1 MASASAS
8 AGYRVCPVTGLKVFL
23 PTERLIQ
30 AVAVSAVVAL
40 LIGGIAALF
49 VVLNRWLGPDVVAPS
64 RFYMW
69 IALHG
74 WNMLVF
80 WIVLFE
86 VALLYFASSVLLSTR
101 LVWPRLAWVSLG
113 LMVVGVALTDVAV
126 VRTPQNYLS
135 FQPYVPLQ
143 GTPDFYLG
151 PILFTVGSLSALAV
165 FFATI
170 YTAQKEKVVGRSLP
184 LVVYGA
190 AVAAI
195 IAVATLVVGAMAFIP
210 AFLWSLGLVGS
221 VDAFWWKL
229 TYWGFG
235 HPAQQINLAAMI
247 TVWYFL
253 AYITVGGVTPSE
265 KVSRLAFVCY
275 LVAINLG
282 SAHHLQTEA
291 SGALS
296 VPWKWINTGYLV
308 HLAVLGSM
316 IHAFAVPAAIEIGQ
330 RLRGHGQGWFRW
342 LIKAPWGN
350 PAFSSLVL
358 SIALFGFLGG
368 TSGVIYGTEQ
378 PNLLWHNTLAVVG
391 HFKGTVV
398 LGTTLAFMGVTW
410 YVLPLIFRRQVV
422 GRPLAVVQPWLF
434 GVGMALLA
442 VAFMKLGVA
451 DGVPRKQGDI
461 FLFGGSAFAFP
472 YPAHVW
478 AWMAVA
484 GIGGLL
490 GVLGGAIFVGLVVG
504 TVLMG
509 KRLSEAELKGGYGL
523 PGAVPAPVGGAVHSL
538 PVPKGT
544 LVLTIIFWLFFL
556 AMYLRAFAQL
566 SSTWPL
572 GH

>member
-1 MASASAS
+1 MASI
-8 AGYRVCPVTGLKVFL
+8 AGAVYRVCPVTGLKVFREA
-23 PTERLIQ
+23 ERLIQ
-30 AVAVSAVVAL
+30 AVAVAAVVSL
-40 LIGGIAALF
+40 LIGGVSALF
-49 VVLNRWLGPDVVAPS
+49 VVLNRWLGPDAVSPS

-86 VALLYFASSVLLSTR
+86 VALLYFASSVLLSAR
-101 LVWPRLAWVSLG
+101 LVWPRLAWVSLA
-113 LMVVGVALTDVAV
+113 LMVVGVVVTDVAV

-151 PILFTVGSLSALAV
+151 PILFTVGALTALAV
-165 FFATI
+165 YFATL
-170 YTAQKEKVVGRSLP
+170 YVAQREKVVGRTLP
-184 LVVYGA
+184 LVAYGA

-195 IAVATLVVGAMAFIP
+195 IAVGTLLVGAIAFIP
-210 AFLWSLGLVGS
+210 AFFWSLGLIGL
-221 VDAFWWKL
+221 DPFWWKL

-253 AYITVGGVTPSE
+253 AYLTVGGVTPSE

-275 LVAINLG
+275 LIAINLG

-330 RLRGHGQGWFRW
+330 RLRGQSRGWFQW
-342 LIKAPWGN
+342 LVKGPWGN

-368 TSGVIYGTEQ
+368 ASGVIYGTEQ
-378 PNLLWHNTLAVVG
+378 PNLLWHNTLAVIG

-410 YVLPLIFRRQVV
+410 YVLPLIFRREVV

-442 VAFMKLGVA
+442 VAFMKLGVV

-461 FLFGGSAFAFP
+461 FLFGNSAFAFS
-472 YPAHVW
+472 YPASVW

-484 GIGGLL
+484 GMGGLL

-504 TVLMG
+504 TVLFG
-509 KRLSEAELKGGYGL
+509 KRLSEADLKAGYQL
-523 PGAVPAPVGGAVHSL
+523 PAVAPAGGAVHSL

-544 LVLTIIFWLFFL
+544 LVLAIVFWLFFL

>member
-1 MASASAS
+1 MASARVAT
-8 AGYRVCPVTGLKVFL
+8 YRVCPVTGLKVFREA
-23 PTERLIQ
+23 ERLIQ
-30 AVAVSAVVAL
+30 AVAVAAVVSL
-40 LIGGIAALF
+40 LIGGVAALL
-49 VVLNRWLGPDVVAPS
+49 VVLNRWLGPEVVSPS
-64 RFYMW
+64 RYYMW

-86 VALLYFASSVLLSTR
+86 VALLYFASSVLLSVR
-101 LVWPRLAWVSLG
+101 LVWPRMAWASLV
-113 LMVVGVALTDVAV
+113 LMVVGVVVTDVAV

-151 PILFTVGSLSALAV
+151 PILFTVGALTALAV
-165 FFATI
+165 YFATL
-170 YTAQKEKVVGRSLP
+170 YTAQREKVVGRSLP
-184 LVVYGA
+184 LVAYGA

-195 IAVATLVVGAMAFIP
+195 IAVGTLLVGAIAFIP
-210 AFLWSLGLVGS
+210 AFFWSLGLIG

-253 AYITVGGVTPSE
+253 AFLTVGGVTPSE

-275 LVAINLG
+275 LIAINLG

-330 RLRGHGQGWFRW
+330 RLRGHGRGWFQW
-342 LIKAPWGN
+342 LVKGPWGN

-410 YVLPLIFRRQVV
+410 YVLPLIFRREVV
-422 GRPLAVVQPWLF
+422 GKPLAVVQPWLF
-434 GVGMALLA
+434 GIGMALVA

-451 DGVPRKQGDI
+451 DAIPRKQGDI
-461 FLFGGSAFAFP
+461 FLFGNSPFGFA
-472 YPAHVW
+472 YPASVW
-478 AWMAVA
+478 VWMGVA
-484 GIGGLL
+484 GVGGLL
-490 GVLGGAIFVGLVVG
+490 GVLGGAVFVGLVVA
-504 TVLMG
+504 TVLFG
-509 KRLSEAELKGGYGL
+509 KRLSEADLKTGYHL
-523 PGAVPAPVGGAVHSL
+523 PAAVPAGGATHNL

-544 LVLTIIFWLFFL
+544 LVLAIVFWLFFL

-566 SSTWPL
+566 ASTWPL